1 MSEILRTTGICKIYG
16 QKEPQVYALTDIN
29 LSVQEGSFV
38 AIVGRSGSGKTTLL
52 NILGGLENPTAGN
65 VYYGETDV
73 YQLKDSARAE
83 FRRKHIG
90 YIFQFFNLI
99 PELTAYEN
107 ICLPSYLDNK
117 EPDRVFIKE
126 VIAKLGL
133 ANKLEKYPAELS
145 GGEQQRVAVARALSC
160 KPDIILADEPT
171 GNLDRR
177 TGDELMQILL
187 LSQRHFNQTIL
198 LVTHDLELAHTAE
211 RIITLEDG
219 KISSDLYGG
228 QP

>member
-1 MSEILRTTGICKIYG
+1 MREILRAKAICKTYG
-16 QKEPQVYALTDIN
+16 QREPQVHALTNIN
-29 LSVQEGSFV
+29 LSIQSGSFV

-52 NILGGLENPTAGN
+52 NTLGSLEPPTSGTLF
-65 VYYGETDV
+65 YGDTDI
-73 YQLKDSARAE
+73 YSMKDSARAE

-107 ICLPSYLDNK
+107 ICLPAYLDGRDPEK
-117 EPDRVFIKE
+117 VFIDE
-126 VIAKLGL
+126 VISKLGL
-133 ANKLEKYPAELS
+133 AGKKDKYPAELS

-171 GNLDRR
+171 GNLDRK

-187 LSQRHFNQTIL
+187 LSQRYFNQTIL
-198 LVTHDLELAHTAE
+198 LVTHDLELAHTAD
-211 RIITLEDG
+211 RIITIEDG
-219 KISSDLYGG
+219 KITSDLRGG
-228 QP
+228 ES